1 MLRSTISI
9 AKKCF
14 SIADRTCF
22 SLGLKQEFKLEKS
35 VSKEP
40 GDWDGVLPSAFL
52 EDVSQPRL
60 QALFLTLP
68 VGEGELGA
76 AVTEGGRCC

>member
-1 MLRSTISI
+1 MSNS
-9 AKKCF
+9 CF
-14 SIADRTCF
+14 SIAGRNGF
-22 SLGLKQEFKLEKS
+22 SFRLKREFKLEKS

-40 GDWDGVLPSAFL
+40 GDWDGVLFTAFL
-52 EDVSQPRL
+52 KDRSQPRL

-68 VGEGELGA
+68 VGEGELGT